1 MENAVMTTKSFLL
14 AFAATLA
21 LAAGPAAAQ
30 HAGHDHGSHRGP
42 AGPAAAAGIAEGT
55 VKDGV
60 RTIELSVTEEGF
72 VPSRVKAKMGEK
84 VRLVVTR
91 KTDST
96 CAKELVIKDY
106 GIQRPLP
113 LDRAVTVELTPAT
126 SGEIRYACGL
136 DHVAGVLFVP

>member
-1 MENAVMTTKSFLL
+1 
-14 AFAATLA
+14 
-21 LAAGPAAAQ
+21 
-30 HAGHDHGSHRGP
+30 
-42 AGPAAAAGIAEGT
+42 
-55 VKDGV
+55 
-60 RTIELSVTEEGF
+60 
-72 VPSRVKAKMGEK
+72 
-84 VRLVVTR
+84 VTR